1 MIRLIESSTSPL
13 AKKGNSPIFLAGE
26 FATFDVRNQNNR
38 VYPRDLYE
46 KALTDLMPK
55 VKTRQCLGE
64 CDHPLDYDE
73 VRLSN
78 VSHLITDLRVEGNK
92 VYGEVELLNTP
103 AGKVV
108 QALVDAGVPI
118 GISSRAVGDVI
129 TEGDQE
135 RVQDLSLITY
145 DLVAD
150 PSFKTAVLSE
160 VSKSKL
166 GESLKLVESR
176 LPSCNSKSTGT
187 VRTLIKEIRE
197 SLLTDS
203 SVGVSDKS
211 AVSKLEIE
219 ALQRVSES
227 QKSKIKT
234 LSEGRKVLATEVRR
248 LSRSL
253 KEMRT
258 KYADS
263 STRLSSLTS
272 RMHRLQEAYNTLVET
287 TVSRKDYDVL
297 MAETVELRKKL
308 AVESR
313 GLSYSQ
319 VRDLLEGAMTEG
331 EITSRLAAL
340 KGKRSSTV
348 LKDLNESSTIQDE
361 SLHRARG
368 SRLSGIISRI

>member
-108 QALVDAGVPI
+108 QALVEAGVPI

-135 RVQDLSLITY
+135 LVQDLSLITY

-227 QKSKIKT
+227 QMSKIKT

-248 LSRSL
+248 LSKSL

-287 TVSRKDYDVL
+287 TVSRKDYEVL

>member
-108 QALVDAGVPI
+108 QALVEAGVPI

-166 GESLKLVESR
+166 GESLRLVESR

-219 ALQRVSES
+219 ALQKVSES

-272 RMHRLQEAYNTLVET
+272 RMHQLQEAYNTLAET
-287 TVSRKDYDVL
+287 TVSRKDYNVL